1 MTHLVV
7 LGVDNRD
14 DDVERVLA
22 LLPALVAR
30 IRAAGPV

>member
-14 DDVERVLA
+14 DAERLFGHEELVEA
-22 LLPALVAR
+22 LQF
-30 IRAAGPV
+30 